1 MKKKKLM
8 SLFAGTL
15 VFSIAC
21 STVFTSPMSAVL
33 AEEQAVGESGSERER
48 KAADASVEEGVI
60 AKNPN
65 IQYLSDLKE
74 ESASVGY
81 WGQIFKDC
89 VVNKGNEKKDNLWVR
104 YNNETLKFAKGI
116 GAHATSTVIYNIT
129 DVVKTKKYFVG
140 YLGIDA
146 RTTSSDGVTFK
157 ISLSDDNKNWE
168 EVYNSGVVKN
178 EAKYVKID
186 LKNKKYIKFYAD
198 ENKSNGSDHAVYA
211 NAGFVAEN
219 YKPSDGYDLPVQTVE
234 ELDAEL
240 SKIDYNNEQQ
250 VKTNTHKIYQRE
262 LVDNAGFY
270 TLHNVYTMQNGVYK
284 DAIDYLLKNED
295 ALSYYINGGPKPAQG
310 TYYNSLM
317 AFGKIYNAHKE
328 DFKDTRENT

>member
-1 MKKKKLM
+1 M
-8 SLFAGTL
+8 
-15 VFSIAC
+15 
-21 STVFTSPMSAVL
+21 
-33 AEEQAVGESGSERER
+33 
-48 KAADASVEEGVI
+48 
-60 AKNPN
+60 
-65 IQYLSDLKE
+65 
-74 ESASVGY
+74 
-81 WGQIFKDC
+81 
-89 VVNKGNEKKDNLWVR
+89 
-104 YNNETLKFAKGI
+104 
-116 GAHATSTVIYNIT
+116 
-129 DVVKTKKYFVG
+129 
-140 YLGIDA
+140 GIDA

-310 TYYNSLM
+310 TYYNSCLLYTSD
-317 AFGKIYNAHKE
+317 AADE
-328 DFKDTRENT
+328 